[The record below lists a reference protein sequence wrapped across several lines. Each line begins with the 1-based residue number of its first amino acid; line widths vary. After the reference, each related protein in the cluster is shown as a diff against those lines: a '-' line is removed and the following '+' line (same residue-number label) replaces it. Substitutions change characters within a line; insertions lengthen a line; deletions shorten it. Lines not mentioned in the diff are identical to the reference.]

1 MDLRQ
6 TSRLGVEARMKA
18 NSRRADA
25 LVRLRSMA
33 ESGQGADALA
43 WLLREC
49 QSDPALLRLH
59 IWRVSQAIYG
69 TSDATARRQ
78 VARAAEWCRARDVD
92 PATANLGWLLDE
104 RTKGARLSAWLLAV
118 ALDLGYRLPGPDP
131 YDIQPA
137 SS

>member
-59 IWRVSQAIYG
+59 VWRVSQAIY
-69 TSDATARRQ
+69 
-78 VARAAEWCRARDVD
+78 
-92 PATANLGWLLDE
+92 DE

>member
-49 QSDPALLRLH
+49 QSDPALLRLQ
-59 IWRVSQAIYG
+59 RS
-69 TSDATARRQ
+69 
-78 VARAAEWCRARDVD
+78 CRNQCGR
-92 PATANLGWLLDE
+92 PYCNL
-104 RTKGARLSAWLLAV
+104 
-118 ALDLGYRLPGPDP
+118 
-131 YDIQPA
+131 
-137 SS
+137 

>member
-6 TSRLGVEARMKA
+6 TSALGVEARAKA
-18 NSRRADA
+18 NARRADA
-25 LVRLRSMA
+25 LDRLRSMA
-33 ESGQGADALA
+33 EGGQGGQALA
-43 WLLREC
+43 WLFRAC

-59 IWRVSQAIYG
+59 VWRVSQAIYG
-69 TSDATARRQ
+69 TSDRTARSQ
-78 VARAAEWCRARDVD
+78 VARTAAWCGAKGVD
-92 PATANLGWLLDE
+92 PARANLGWLLDE

-131 YDIQPA
+131 YDVQPA